1 MTSHAAPHSPTAHD
15 HGHGHGELHDS
26 LGHHVMEPKTLITV
40 FLALIFLTFITV
52 YVTRFELGPLNIV
65 AALGIAT
72 AKAMLVMLWFMH
84 LKYDRPFN
92 MIIFFCSFGF
102 VALFIGFLL
111 MDTAQYQPS
120 VEARQQALKPAS
132 PMPPAAPMIVP
143 TGINPDAPPAPD
155 AAAAPAGQPAA
166 ATPAPNAEAPAPN

>member
-1 MTSHAAPHSPTAHD
+1 
-15 HGHGHGELHDS
+15 
-26 LGHHVMEPKTLITV
+26 MEPKTLITV

-72 AKAMLVMLWFMH
+72 AKAILVMFWFMH

-92 MIIFFCSFGF
+92 VMIFLCSFGF
-102 VALFIGFLL
+102 VILFIGFLL

-143 TGINPDAPPAPD
+143 TGINPDAPPAPATD
-155 AAAAPAGQPAA
+155 APAGQPAA
-166 ATPAPNAEAPAPN
+166 STPAPASTPNVEASTPK